1 MAQAAP
7 NTEKLDEHLLEIVHA
22 LHAAVKQGISH
33 LGDPKIVEGA
43 IFDCEEILDVIM
55 AGDVEAWLSE
65 AVA

>member
-1 MAQAAP
+1 MAQATP
-7 NTEKLDEHLLEIVHA
+7 NSQQLDEHLLEIVHA

-55 AGDVEAWLSE
+55 AGDVKTWFNEA
-65 AVA
+65 AA